1 MPGFSMSTR
10 RSFLQQAFVLSA
22 SGLALPASLVGCS
35 SPPPAP
41 ARSTQPKARLPG
53 KAPSTSA
60 LPSEKPGLTAPPD
73 LFDAAL
79 LDIDFW
85 VKPRTIDVYRPQTK
99 ERLTVQ
105 YWKDGEINQAAYE
118 RLCHMLRDV
127 NGKASRDI
135 DPRLLEV
142 LWGTQG
148 FVAKF
153 GINSPIEILSG
164 YRTPASNRRLQEQGV
179 PAARKSL
186 HMEGKAADI
195 RIKGLDPAVLGNL
208 VKSFRQGGVGFYYRP
223 SSAGG
228 WIHADT
234 GLRRTWKG

>member
-1 MPGFSMSTR
+1 MSTR

-35 SPPPAP
+35 TPPLTQPMTPSPQARIRLPGTTPVPPAP
-41 ARSTQPKARLPG
+41 KMKADW
-53 KAPSTSA
+53 A
-60 LPSEKPGLTAPPD
+60 APPD

-85 VKPRTIDVYRPQTK
+85 IKPRTLDVYRPQTG
-99 ERLTVQ
+99 ERVTVQ
-105 YWKDGEINQAAYE
+105 YWKDGEINPAAYQ

-135 DPRLLEV
+135 DPRLLEI

-148 FVAKF
+148 FVSRF
-153 GINSPIEILSG
+153 GITAPIEILSG
-164 YRTPASNRRLQEQGV
+164 YRTSASNKRLQEQGV

-195 RIKGLDPAVLGNL
+195 RIKGLDPVVLGNL

-223 SSAGG
+223 SSSGG

>member
-1 MPGFSMSTR
+1 MSTR
-10 RSFLQQAFVLSA
+10 RSFLQQALVLGA
-22 SGLALPASLVGCS
+22 SGLALPAGLVGCS
-35 SPPPAP
+35 TPSSSMIVAP
-41 ARSTQPKARLPG
+41 SLQPRTRLPG
-53 KAPSTSA
+53 KPAAPPA
-60 LPSEKPGLTAPPD
+60 KPKMKADLATPPD

-85 VKPRTIDVYRPQTK
+85 IKPRTLDVVRPQTG
-99 ERLTVQ
+99 ERVTVQ
-105 YWKDGEINQAAYE
+105 YWKDGEINPAAYQ
-118 RLCHMLRDV
+118 RLCHVLRDV
-127 NGKASRDI
+127 NGRATRDI

-148 FVAKF
+148 FVSKF
-153 GINSPIEILSG
+153 GITAPIEILSG
-164 YRTPASNRRLQEQGV
+164 YRTPASNKRLQEKGV

-195 RIKGLDPAVLGNL
+195 RIKGLDPVVLGNL

-223 SSAGG
+223 SSSGG

>member
-1 MPGFSMSTR
+1 MSNR
-10 RSFLQQAFVLSA
+10 RTFLQQTFLLGTC
-22 SGLALPASLVGCS
+22 GLALPAALVGCS
-35 SPPPAP
+35 SSPRAP
-41 ARSTQPKARLPG
+41 TPVRVQLPKARLPG
-53 KAPSTSA
+53 KTVVPATKA
-60 LPSEKPGLTAPPD
+60 KQGLAAPPD

-85 VKPRTIDVYRPQTK
+85 LKPRTLDVYRPQTG
-99 ERLTVQ
+99 ERATVQ
-105 YWKDGEINQAAYE
+105 YWKDGEINQAAYA

-127 NGKASRDI
+127 NGNASRDI

-164 YRTPASNRRLQEQGV
+164 YRTPASNKRLQEQGV

-223 SSAGG
+223 SAAGG

-234 GLRRTWKG
+234 GLRRSWKG

>member
-1 MPGFSMSTR
+1 MSSR
-10 RSFLQQAFVLSA
+10 RTFLQQTFLLSA
-22 SGLALPASLVGCS
+22 SGLLLPASLVGCS
-35 SPPPAP
+35 IAP
-41 ARSTQPKARLPG
+41 RVVHAPQ
-53 KAPSTSA
+53 APSRILVKSA
-60 LPSEKPGLTAPPD
+60 SPAIKPRSSLDAPPD

-85 VKPRTIDVYRPQTK
+85 VKPRMLDVYRSQTG
-99 ERLTVQ
+99 ERATVQ
-105 YWKDGEINQAAYE
+105 YWKDGEIDEAAYK
-118 RLCHMLRDV
+118 RLCHLLRDV
-127 NGKASRDI
+127 NGKATRDI
-135 DPRLLEV
+135 DPRLLEI

-153 GINSPIEILSG
+153 GITAPIEILSG
-164 YRTPASNRRLQEQGV
+164 YRTPASNKRLREKGV

-228 WIHADT
+228 WIHVDT

>member
-1 MPGFSMSTR
+1 MAT
-10 RSFLQQAFVLSA
+10 
-22 SGLALPASLVGCS
+22 
-35 SPPPAP
+35 
-41 ARSTQPKARLPG
+41 
-53 KAPSTSA
+53 
-60 LPSEKPGLTAPPD
+60 PPD

-85 VKPRTIDVYRPQTK
+85 VKPRTLDVYRPQTG
-99 ERLTVQ
+99 ERATVQ
-105 YWKDGEINQAAYE
+105 YWKDGDVNQAAYE
-118 RLCHMLRDV
+118 QLCHMLRDV
-127 NGKASRDI
+127 NGKATKDI

-148 FVAKF
+148 FVSKF
-153 GINSPIEILSG
+153 GITAPIEILSG
-164 YRTPASNRRLQEQGV
+164 YRTPASNKRLQEQGV

-186 HMEGKAADI
+186 HMDGKAADI

-234 GLRRTWKG
+234 GLQRTWKG